1 MKSFQEGHVG
11 GIFGRKDPAKEAQLE
26 QARQAAAGG
35 YAAMVTAALE
45 RLTTCAFP
53 GSHVEPAGTGRW
65 ELVHT
70 DDGRGRCVD
79 AAVILEFKKDRPVA
93 LTAEHTRDGLGRS
106 ISTLTLTRESLDDA
120 LRRCLSGR

>member
-1 MKSFQEGHVG
+1 MG
-11 GIFGRKDPAKEAQLE
+11 GIFGRKDPVKEAQLE

-35 YAAMVTAALE
+35 YAAMVNAALQQ
-45 RLTTCAFP
+45 LTTWAFP
-53 GSHVEPAGTGRW
+53 GSRAEPAGTGRW
-65 ELVHT
+65 ELVHMT
-70 DDGRGRCVD
+70 ADGGRCVD